1 MKISA
6 KSMTFTALLAAVI
19 CVLGPVSVPI
29 GPVSISLGSLG
40 VYIASCLLGKK
51 YGVAAVLVYVAL
63 GAVGL
68 PVFTNAQGGVDKIIG
83 PTGGYIIGYLPCAL
97 IAGVVVDRLEKHVW
111 AYPVGLAAGTAVLYA
126 FGTAWYMIQSG
137 VALVPAL
144 LVCVLPF
151 LPLDAVKIVAA
162 TALCFK
168 LRFLLRKVITRPRKK
183 KEKAPREENPA
194 DVDENNV
201 I

>member
-1 MKISA
+1 M
-6 KSMTFTALLAAVI
+6 
-19 CVLGPVSVPI
+19 
-29 GPVSISLGSLG
+29 
-40 VYIASCLLGKK
+40 
-51 YGVAAVLVYVAL
+51 
-63 GAVGL
+63 
-68 PVFTNAQGGVDKIIG
+68 
-83 PTGGYIIGYLPCAL
+83 
-97 IAGVVVDRLEKHVW
+97 W

-201 I
+201 T